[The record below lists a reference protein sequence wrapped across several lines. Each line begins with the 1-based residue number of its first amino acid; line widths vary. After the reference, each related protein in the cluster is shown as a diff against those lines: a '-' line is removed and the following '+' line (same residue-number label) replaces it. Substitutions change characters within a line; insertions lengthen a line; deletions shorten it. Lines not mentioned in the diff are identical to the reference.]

1 MATMIVHNGFSGP
14 ILSPGPIPG
23 KYAAWPDADLRS
35 MPPPPAAAAQLSLA
49 YPFIPKRAQAQ
60 GGGGA
65 SFVGSVANYVHPP
78 TQSPSVA

>member
-1 MATMIVHNGFSGP
+1 MIVHQGFSGP

-35 MPPPPAAAAQLSLA
+35 TPPPPAAAAQLSLA
-49 YPFIPKRAQAQ
+49 YPYLPKRAQAQ

-65 SFVGSVANYVHPP
+65 SFVGSVANYLHPP